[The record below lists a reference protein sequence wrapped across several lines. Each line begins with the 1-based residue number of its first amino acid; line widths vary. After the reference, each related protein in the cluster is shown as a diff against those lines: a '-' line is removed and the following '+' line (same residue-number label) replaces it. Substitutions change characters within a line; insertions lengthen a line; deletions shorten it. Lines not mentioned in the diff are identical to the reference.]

1 MLNTTKPQPVTR
13 APRLEAVIIA
23 AIIVAI
29 VVSSLNRAEPQALP
43 TVAPSD
49 AGELLRENPHLLSDV
64 APQDADAVL
73 VEFVDFQCPACAT
86 ASPIVQQVA
95 DEYGDRLAV
104 VVRNLPLTSIHPH
117 AVEAAVAAEAAAA
130 QGEFAAMYKELF
142 ATHQEWSSARGD
154 QSDTFRD
161 LAEQL
166 GLDMDEYDRVADDRV
181 AYDRR
186 QTILLSAEDVGLMG
200 LKAHEYQKAKRVN
213 FVFSGTC
220 DRPGVLYVILVYNNR
235 GLYLTG
241 VQQSVVRL

>member
-1 MLNTTKPQPVTR
+1 MPRYTRPVKSVPRKKSPVSPR
-13 APRLEAVIIA
+13 AAQLIAVGVA
-23 AIIVAI
+23 LAFVAIIVAI

-73 VEFVDFQCPACAT
+73 VEFVDFQCPACSA

-142 ATHQEWSSARGD
+142 ATQQEWSSARGD

-166 GLDMDEYDRVADDRV
+166 GLDMDEYDRVADDPATRERIALDQADAFALGATGTPSFFLDGELV
-181 AYDRR
+181 QLNSFDDLRAAVD
-186 QTILLSAEDVGLMG
+186 SAL
-200 LKAHEYQKAKRVN
+200 Q
-213 FVFSGTC
+213 
-220 DRPGVLYVILVYNNR
+220 
-235 GLYLTG
+235 
-241 VQQSVVRL
+241 

>member
-1 MLNTTKPQPVTR
+1 MIGKVL
-13 APRLEAVIIA
+13 RL
-23 AIIVAI
+23 
-29 VVSSLNRAEPQALP
+29 
-43 TVAPSD
+43 
-49 AGELLRENPHLLSDV
+49 

-166 GLDMDEYDRVADDRV
+166 GLDMDEYDRVADDPATRERIALDQADAFALGATGTPSFFLDGELV
-181 AYDRR
+181 QLNSFDDLRAAVE
-186 QTILLSAEDVGLMG
+186 SAL
-200 LKAHEYQKAKRVN
+200 Q
-213 FVFSGTC
+213 
-220 DRPGVLYVILVYNNR
+220 
-235 GLYLTG
+235 
-241 VQQSVVRL
+241 